1 MGNKNAAAVKKVFST
16 VLNVLTFVF
25 FGICV
30 FALVLS
36 VSAKKNDGAANIF
49 GKQVRIVISDSMA
62 KCDQTDVSGYE
73 IKDIPIKSMLL
84 IDLVPEDEAEA
95 EQWYSELEVGDVLTF
110 RYLYATQET
119 ITHRI
124 TSITPKATGGYIIEL
139 EGDNKASDADTLSQ
153 TIDTSEA
160 DSPNYVIGKVTW
172 QNLFLGLVLT
182 AAKSPVGIICIVII
196 PCIIIAIF
204 EVIKLVGALTAGK
217 REKQK
222 EEQQRKDDE
231 LEELKRQIELLQQQQ
246 AQMQQTA
253 AVAQATEAQEAEA
266 SETETEASE
275 TAEPPQE
282 SEAEP
287 TEKEEVEQQ

>member
-1 MGNKNAAAVKKVFST
+1 MGNKKTAAVKKIFGA

-49 GKQVRIVISDSMA
+49 GKQIRIVISDSMA

-204 EVIKLVGALTAGK
+204 EVIRLVGALTEGK

-253 AVAQATEAQEAEA
+253 AGAQA
-266 SETETEASE
+266 SETEAQAETEQA
-275 TAEPPQE
+275 AEIPQE
-282 SEAEP
+282 SEQEP
-287 TEKEEVEQQ
+287 TEKDEVEQR